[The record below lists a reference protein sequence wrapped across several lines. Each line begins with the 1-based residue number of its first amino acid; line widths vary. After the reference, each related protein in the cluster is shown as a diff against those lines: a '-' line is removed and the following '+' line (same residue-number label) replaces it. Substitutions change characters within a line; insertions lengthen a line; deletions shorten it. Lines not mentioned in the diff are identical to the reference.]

1 MVMQESRLKVAD
13 NSGPRELLVIRVMGG
28 SKVKYGN
35 IGDIVVGTVKK
46 AIPNSNIPEGKVVKA
61 VIVRSVEG
69 VRRKD
74 GSYIKF
80 DDNAC
85 VLIKDDKS
93 PIGTRV
99 LGPVARELRDKDFMK
114 IVSLENEVIIISG
127 KDKGKEGK
135 IIKTLRKEDRV
146 VVEGINIVKKHLKPR
161 YTNETG
167 TIQETEAPIHVSN
180 VKKVEEKVKSA
191 KTSKKKAS

>member
-1 MVMQESRLKVAD
+1 M
-13 NSGPRELLVIRVMGG
+13 
-28 SKVKYGN
+28 KVKV
-35 IGDIVVGTVKK
+35 GDQVK
-46 AIPNSNIPEGKVVKA
+46 
-61 VIVRSVEG
+61 
-69 VRRKD
+69 
-74 GSYIKF
+74 
-80 DDNAC
+80 
-85 VLIKDDKS
+85 
-93 PIGTRV
+93 
-99 LGPVARELRDKDFMK
+99 
-114 IVSLENEVIIISG
+114 IIAG

-180 VKKVEEKVKSA
+180 VKKVEEIVKSA